1 MASQEA
7 AKGDSAPG
15 AGGSRCVA
23 IAIDGSDYAKYAFQ
37 FYLDNV
43 RRENDKVYLIHSV
56 EINNVLHSTQWYSSP
71 YSFDK
76 DVLMKLLEEE
86 KEKIRHKLEGFA
98 VFLREA
104 GVDGTVKSIH
114 AESPGEG
121 ICKAAQEIHCD
132 LIVVG
137 TRGLGKLRRTFMG
150 SCSDYVLHHAHMPV
164 LVCRH
169 PSDVSHHQHHEEQKH
184 K

>member
-1 MASQEA
+1 MASQEQ
-7 AKGDSAPG
+7 AKTDTTPAPG
-15 AGGSRCVA
+15 TRIVA
-23 IAIDGSDYAKYAFQ
+23 IAIDGSDFAKYAFQ

-98 VFLREA
+98 VLLREA

-121 ICKAAQEIHCD
+121 ICKAAQEIHAD
-132 LIVVG
+132 LVVVG

-150 SCSDYVLHHAHMPV
+150 SCSDYILHHAHVPV

-169 PSDVSHHQHHEEQKH
+169 PSDVQHHEGQQKH

>member
-1 MASQEA
+1 MCKYIRIVLPI
-7 AKGDSAPG
+7 KGSNCDLIPYLNMG
-15 AGGSRCVA
+15 
-23 IAIDGSDYAKYAFQ
+23 YFQ
-37 FYLDNV
+37 
-43 RRENDKVYLIHSV
+43 
-56 EINNVLHSTQWYSSP
+56 
-71 YSFDK
+71 
-76 DVLMKLLEEE
+76 
-86 KEKIRHKLEGFA
+86 
-98 VFLREA
+98 
-104 GVDGTVKSIH
+104 VDGTVKSIH

-150 SCSDYVLHHAHMPV
+150 SCSDYVLHHAHVPV

-169 PSDVSHHQHHEEQKH
+169 PSDVHHHHQDEQQKH